1 MSNLKDELDQALD
14 TLYSAGLPDKTIES
28 AHRKLLEAMEQV
40 LPPLAHY
47 GLIPDTIIGDIWVA
61 VGEEGLVAIDFD
73 ISEADFV
80 EHVMEKMHVRLEQD
94 EKQIKVVMEQVKDY
108 LEGKLEKLNLK
119 IDLHGVS
126 PFQRFVLQAAR
137 EVPRGQVATY
147 AEIAKRIGK
156 PKAFRAVGQALR
168 RNPIPIVIPCHRVI
182 ASDGTLGGYGGKMGS
197 QRKITLLRLEGVI
210 LT

>member
-1 MSNLKDELDQALD
+1 MSTLKDELESALD
-14 TLYSAGLPDKTIES
+14 TLYSAGLPEETLKA
-28 AHRKLLEAMEQV
+28 AHQQLLETMEQV

-47 GLIPDTIIGDIWVA
+47 GLIPDTIVGDVWAA
-61 VGEEGLVAIDFD
+61 VGEDGLVAIDFD
-73 ISEADFV
+73 MQEDEFIK
-80 EHVMEKMHVRLEQD
+80 HVWQKAQVRLERD
-94 EKQIKVVMEQVKDY
+94 EEQIAEVLEQVKDY
-108 LEGKLEKLNLK
+108 LQGSRQKLDVKT
-119 IDLHGVS
+119 DLRAAT

-147 AEIAKRIGK
+147 AEIAKKIGK
-156 PKAFRAVGQALR
+156 PKASRAVGQALR
-168 RNPIPIVIPCHRVI
+168 RNPIPIVIPCHRVV

>member
-1 MSNLKDELDQALD
+1 MSTLKDDLDQALEI
-14 TLYSAGLPDKTIES
+14 LYETGLPDETIEA
-28 AHRKLLEAMEQV
+28 AHKKLLKTMEQV

-47 GLIPDTIIGDIWVA
+47 GLIPDTMIGDVWLA
-61 VGEEGLVAIDFD
+61 VGENGLVAIDFD
-73 ISEADFV
+73 MRERQFC
-80 EHVMEKMHVRLEQD
+80 EHVQKKAKVRLERAD
-94 EKQIKVVMEQVKDY
+94 VKIKDTLNLVSDY
-108 LEGKLEKLNLK
+108 LEGKREKLEIK
-119 IDLHGVS
+119 TDLRGAT
-126 PFQRFVLQAAR
+126 PFQRFVLQAAQ

-147 AEIAKRIGK
+147 AEIAKKIGK

-168 RNPIPIVIPCHRVI
+168 RNPIPIVIPCHRVV

>member
-1 MSNLKDELDQALD
+1 MSTLKDDLDHALEMLYD
-14 TLYSAGLPDKTIES
+14 TGLPQETIEA
-28 AHRKLLEAMEQV
+28 AHKKLLKTMEQV

-47 GLIPDTIIGDIWVA
+47 GLIPHTVIGDVWLA
-61 VGEEGLVAIDFD
+61 VGEDGLVAIDFD
-73 ISEADFV
+73 MDEGQFC
-80 EHVMEKMHVRLEQD
+80 EHVQKKARVRLERGED
-94 EKQIKVVMEQVKDY
+94 KIRDTLKLVSNY
-108 LEGKLEKLNLK
+108 LEGKTEKLEVK
-119 IDLHGVS
+119 TDLRGAT

-137 EVPRGQVATY
+137 EVPRGQIATY
-147 AEIAKRIGK
+147 AEIAKKIGK

-168 RNPIPIVIPCHRVI
+168 RNPIPIVIPCHRVV

>member
-14 TLYSAGLPDKTIES
+14 TLYSAGLPEDTLKAAQQRLLKT
-28 AHRKLLEAMEQV
+28 MEQV
-40 LPPLAHY
+40 LPPLAFY
-47 GLIPDTIIGDIWVA
+47 GLIPDTIIGDVWVA
-61 VGEEGLVAIDFD
+61 VGEDGLVAIDFD
-73 ISEADFV
+73 LSEGEFV
-80 EHVMEKMHVRLEQD
+80 KHVMEKVHVRLERN
-94 EKQIKVVMEQVKDY
+94 EKEIKEVLKQVKDY
-108 LEGKLEKLNLK
+108 LQGKLKKLNLK
-119 IDLHGVS
+119 IDLHAVT

-147 AEIAKRIGK
+147 AEIAKKIGK
-156 PKAFRAVGQALR
+156 PKACRAVGQALR